1 MKRTAVTANTHALRE
16 MLRNS
21 GDTRIQTS
29 GSRNTALRGA
39 VAGTDHNVTRVLA
52 PPLQSLQTQQP
63 RTISDLA
70 PSASCASG
78 AKSSG
83 CIGSSAQLSYLSM
96 KVGYTES
103 RIILGPD

>member
-1 MKRTAVTANTHALRE
+1 MKGTAVTANNHALRE

-29 GSRNTALRGA
+29 GSRNTAVRGA
-39 VAGTDHNVTRVLA
+39 VAGTDHYVTRVL
-52 PPLQSLQTQQP
+52 QSRQTQQP

-70 PSASCASG
+70 RSAWCASG

-83 CIGSSAQLSYLSM
+83 VHRL
-96 KVGYTES
+96 
-103 RIILGPD
+103 

>member
-1 MKRTAVTANTHALRE
+1 MKRTAGTADTHALRE

-29 GSRNTALRGA
+29 GSRNTALRGV
-39 VAGTDHNVTRVLA
+39 VAGTDHYVTRVL
-52 PPLQSLQTQQP
+52 QSRQTHQP

-70 PSASCASG
+70 RSAWCASG

-83 CIGSSAQLSYLSM
+83 VHRL
-96 KVGYTES
+96 
-103 RIILGPD
+103 

>member
-1 MKRTAVTANTHALRE
+1 MKRTAGTADTHALRE

-29 GSRNTALRGA
+29 GSRNTEVRGA
-39 VAGTDHNVTRVLA
+39 VAGTDHYVTRVLA
-52 PPLQSLQTQQP
+52 PPLQSRQTHQP

-70 PSASCASG
+70 RSAWCASG

-83 CIGSSAQLSYLSM
+83 VHRL
-96 KVGYTES
+96 
-103 RIILGPD
+103 